1 MASVWP
7 ISLAGNYLEQGMTV
21 TVTNMHHVYM
31 RKPSSRQAW
40 RRGVLIVIGG
50 VLVAAVLFWVTE
62 SMLK

>member
-1 MASVWP
+1 
-7 ISLAGNYLEQGMTV
+7 MTV

-31 RKPSSRQAW
+31 RRPGSRQAW
-40 RRGVLIVIGG
+40 RRGVLIVLGG